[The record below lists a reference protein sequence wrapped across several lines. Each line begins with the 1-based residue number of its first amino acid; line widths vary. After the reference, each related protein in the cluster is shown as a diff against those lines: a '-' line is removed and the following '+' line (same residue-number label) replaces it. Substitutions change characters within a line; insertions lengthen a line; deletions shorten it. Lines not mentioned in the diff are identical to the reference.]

1 MAQSIDMNTVV
12 GTHNILFVCIDTLR
26 YDIAF
31 QEQECGGTPVLNQYG
46 PWRKCQAPGNFT
58 YPSHQAMFAGFFP
71 IDEGIKDMKKRE
83 ILFFSEDIGMG
94 RKAPA
99 GAFTCQGATIIEG
112 LAYEGYETYCI
123 GGVHFF
129 DKRTAI
135 GKVLPS
141 YFQHSYWNPSFG
153 CKAKDSATN
162 QVDFALHTLAKIP
175 PEKLVFFYINF
186 SAVHYPNYHYIE
198 GQKKDCPETHAAAL
212 RYVDQE
218 LGRLLDAFSK
228 RGDTFV
234 ICLSDHG
241 SCHGEDDYW
250 YHGIN
255 HPIVNTVPY
264 KHFFVPHNAVTEP
277 S

>member
-99 GAFTCQGATIIEG
+99 GAFTFQGATIIEG
-112 LAYEGYETYCI
+112 LAYEGY
-123 GGVHFF
+123 
-129 DKRTAI
+129 
-135 GKVLPS
+135 
-141 YFQHSYWNPSFG
+141 
-153 CKAKDSATN
+153 
-162 QVDFALHTLAKIP
+162 
-175 PEKLVFFYINF
+175 
-186 SAVHYPNYHYIE
+186 
-198 GQKKDCPETHAAAL
+198 
-212 RYVDQE
+212 
-218 LGRLLDAFSK
+218 
-228 RGDTFV
+228 
-234 ICLSDHG
+234 
-241 SCHGEDDYW
+241 
-250 YHGIN
+250 
-255 HPIVNTVPY
+255 
-264 KHFFVPHNAVTEP
+264 
-277 S
+277 